1 MSHPIRV
8 FKSAVDGKF
17 YKANYTERGRNASL
31 TAGGIVSPSDVEAV
45 EAVTILEQVLGYAWP
60 NYNLRSICRTIQMD
74 NLQERIDIATKSTG
88 QRKVKPMQEAEI
100 SKDAFAPINFD
111 LWKNV
116 VHVAVADEAGMK
128 SAHNILQLQTEA
140 AGRDLGRMENLD
152 IKDIAEACTEKTA
165 STPYV
170 DWAAKSSGIST
181 NDPFDAIIPAID
193 YIQGKGWPVDF
204 MALHQ
209 TIYSKFIRNTHVREL
224 VHAGIAS
231 LGPNGGAFTL
241 PGYPTVKVV
250 TDFALTETPDGT
262 HGPLIGSS
270 VAPGL
275 VFGEGPTMAA
285 QYRDEAKGF
294 DGYIIRKW
302 QEPKVVIQD
311 AITKICT

>member
-1 MSHPIRV
+1 MVIFNV
-8 FKSAVDGKF
+8 YAVYG
-17 YKANYTERGRNASL
+17 
-31 TAGGIVSPSDVEAV
+31 
-45 EAVTILEQVLGYAWP
+45 
-60 NYNLRSICRTIQMD
+60 
-74 NLQERIDIATKSTG
+74 KSTLKL
-88 QRKVKPMQEAEI
+88 QRRVITKFLTVQIKGSNKVFNSLIRATRAKKA
-100 SKDAFAPINFD
+100 
-111 LWKNV
+111 
-116 VHVAVADEAGMK
+116 
-128 SAHNILQLQTEA
+128 
-140 AGRDLGRMENLD
+140 
-152 IKDIAEACTEKTA
+152 
-165 STPYV
+165 PYV
-170 DWAAKSSGIST
+170 GLGSKIKGIST